1 LFAQEFNVRQA
12 YIVSNYA
19 PGAKEVLPRL
29 AGESNPTRPLI
40 SLIVPVWNDD
50 ELVVDLVSGLPVVPG
65 LAEWVVAA
73 VQPGERLFELHRQ
86 GMVCLVSCDK
96 PSRGRQ
102 MNAGA
107 AEARGSLLCFH
118 HADSELRP
126 EHLSA
131 LEKTARNEAILG
143 GAFHRR
149 FDDRRTFVV
158 WWESFIRRVNSFA
171 GPLFGDQS
179 IFVRSSVFERMG
191 GFADIPL
198 MEDLEFS
205 RRLRRLGSTVLLD
218 PPLWSSPRR
227 FRRLGNWRTTLLN
240 MVFIGLFY
248 LGVDP
253 CRLHRWYYGRWR
265 GSSFHGIGVDPVSRG

>member
-1 LFAQEFNVRQA
+1 MSDDTPCATQA
-12 YIVSNYA
+12 
-19 PGAKEVLPRL
+19 LPRPET
-29 AGESNPTRPLI
+29 GDSQVTRPLI

-50 ELVVDLVSGLPVVPG
+50 ELVVDLVRLLPVLPE

-73 VQPGERLFELHRQ
+73 VQPAERLCELHRQ
-86 GMVCLVSCDK
+86 GMVRLISCDE

-107 AEARGSLLCFH
+107 AEARGALLCFH
-118 HADSELRP
+118 HADSELLP
-126 EHLSA
+126 EHLVA
-131 LEKTARNEAILG
+131 LEKAARNEAILG

-149 FDDRRTFVV
+149 FDDRRGFMI
-158 WWESFIRRVNSFA
+158 WWEGLVQRLNSFA

-179 IFVRSSVFERMG
+179 IFVRTSVFEKLG

-205 RRLRRLGSTVLLD
+205 GRLRRLGGTVLLD

-227 FRRLGNWRTTLLN
+227 FRRQGNWRTRMLN

-248 LGVDP
+248 FGVNP
-253 CRLHRWYYGRWR
+253 RTLHRWYYRKR
-265 GSSFHGIGVDPVSRG
+265 GSSVHHLDVDPLSRG